1 ARAAWT
7 RCLFL
12 LGFGDL
18 RARERSDSQLRL
30 GFFLAAPEP
39 LLGLLLGLTFGFVF
53 VPPAIVLFA
62 LARLGGFALGALD
75 RVAHLTD
82 VRLLLGDPALL
93 SVLSTSPEGFAGAAV
108 AEWPRPEGAPDRL
121 LWVGTGAAGAG
132 GGGGST
138 LALPAGARV
147 FTFSTSTCLV
157 RPWLKFW
164 RTTLCS

>member
-93 SVLSTSPEGFAGAAV
+93 SVLEAGV
-108 AEWPRPEGAPDRL
+108 GECVHPGLLLLGRQRL
-121 LWVGTGAAGAG
+121 EHQPGRFCWCGGGRMAAAGRRA
-132 GGGGST
+132 
-138 LALPAGARV
+138 
-147 FTFSTSTCLV
+147 
-157 RPWLKFW
+157 
-164 RTTLCS
+164 